1 MCVKAVI
8 FDLDDTLIYSGID
21 YSGIKSSIIDFLVK
35 SGVASNLLDKRMSNL
50 EIIDIAVKELRR
62 RNFTETGIREIIDKI
77 YNMFSEAELSSI
89 DKAKLM
95 DEALE
100 TLAVLKNLGLRIGV
114 VTNSCGEYA
123 KRILKK
129 FSLNRYIDALVT
141 RDDVSRHK
149 PDPEHLLKALE
160 MLGVDV
166 SETVFVG
173 DHIIDSLCAKNS
185 GVKFILFRNKKWDS
199 KDWEKCAFAVIDHLS
214 ELPILLRQ
222 L

>member
-185 GVKFILFRNKKWDS
+185 GVKFILLRNKKWDS